1 MAAPIPTKEAAR
13 KAKYRQKTLPVKSF
27 EPNPWGLYQ
36 VHGNVWEWCEDFWH
50 DNYNGAPRDGSAWTT
65 GDSDYRCLRGGS
77 WNVDPRALRSAYRYV
92 DIPRIGRRFRGL
104 RVART
109 LPEASIT

>member
-1 MAAPIPTKEAAR
+1 M
-13 KAKYRQKTLPVKSF
+13 KSF

-50 DNYNGAPRDGSAWTT
+50 DNYNGAPQDGSAWTT
-65 GDSDYRCLRGGS
+65 GDSPYRVLRGGS
-77 WNVDPRALRSAYRYV
+77 WDGNPSALRSAFRNYY
-92 DIPRIGRRFRGL
+92 DPGIGIRFRSF

-109 LPEASIT
+109 LPGSRT